1 MKHPARCTAMARRQ
15 PLAFGLLAALSVWF
29 IWCGAVHAAE
39 WTDPPA
45 INLEDCIR
53 VNRFMGPNPYSS
65 VPNDFA
71 LVTSYQEN
79 HPGAA
84 QAPDTSFYLL
94 NSVIVDQQ
102 GEKGVVYFSSLIVN
116 VSRQNSDNGTRRVSF
131 WILADTDGDGKLDKA
146 VFRESEVS
154 SSGEETRLSESVADE
169 QQLAVLQAY
178 YEDAAG
184 RLASKADTEPSD
196 TCLQAK
202 SETI

>member
-1 MKHPARCTAMARRQ
+1 MKHHACPNTIARRE
-15 PLAFGLLAALSVWF
+15 PLAFGLLTALCIWLV
-29 IWCGAVHAAE
+29 WCGVVHAAE

-45 INLEDCIR
+45 MDLEDCIR

-79 HPGAA
+79 HNGSAT
-84 QAPDTSFYLL
+84 APDTSYYLL
-94 NSVIVDQQ
+94 NSVLVDQQ
-102 GEKGVVYFSSLIVN
+102 GRTGVVYFSSLIVN
-116 VSRQNSDNGTRRVSF
+116 VSRPDDDARRVSF
-131 WILADTDGDGKLDKA
+131 WVMADTNGDGRLDKA

-154 SSGEETRLSESVADE
+154 SSGEETPLSESIADE
-169 QQLAVLQAY
+169 RRLTVLQAY

-196 TCLQAK
+196 TCLQTK

>member
-1 MKHPARCTAMARRQ
+1 MKHPARCTAIARRQ
-15 PLAFGLLAALSVWF
+15 PLAFGFLTALSIWY
-29 IWCGAVHAAE
+29 IWCGAAHAAG

-71 LVTSYQEN
+71 LVTSYQES
-79 HPGAA
+79 HPVSGKAA
-84 QAPDTSFYLL
+84 ETSFYLL
-94 NSVIVDQQ
+94 NSVVVDQQ
-102 GEKGVVYFSSLIVN
+102 GQTGVVYFSSLIVN
-116 VSRQNSDNGTRRVSF
+116 VSRPDNDTRRVSF
-131 WILADTDGDGKLDKA
+131 WVLADTDGDGKLDKA

-184 RLASKADTEPSD
+184 RLASKAESEPSD